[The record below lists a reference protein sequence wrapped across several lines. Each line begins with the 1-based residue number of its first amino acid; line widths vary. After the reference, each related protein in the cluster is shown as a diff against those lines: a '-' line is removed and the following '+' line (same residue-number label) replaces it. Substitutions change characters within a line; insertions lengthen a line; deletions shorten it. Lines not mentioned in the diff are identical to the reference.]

1 MTPPKRT
8 KCCEECAAYG
18 FFGVIGRRPYCKDA
32 DCPCHKPAS
41 VGTPLSTI
49 LEKKRKNPKFRKA
62 YDAEMKRLEEVEER
76 SKTMQN
82 KENLGTSEEVC
93 GRYIGKIPNTVREV
107 NPNEWCKNKKPCP
120 NHLASEEVCGETAYF
135 PGDDNFEPRP
145 CQNPKPCPLH
155 HKTVLDDCS
164 ALPMPLP
171 AKSHPAGEQEWREM
185 WTILSYAFEKDKE
198 PDDDTKARLSHT
210 VLMLLQAKDRE
221 KDEAIREMLK
231 QVEKKIK
238 SRVYGYDMDE
248 RSGCVEW
255 SDVSDIFASLKK

>member
-1 MTPPKRT
+1 MNPSKKTECGKHFQNSAGHMECVLKKNHKRV
-8 KCCEECAAYG
+8 CCGRNLHPVKNAQECD
-18 FFGVIGRRPYCKDA
+18 V
-32 DCPCHKPAS
+32 CPNKPAS

-49 LEKKRKNPKFRKA
+49 LEKKRKNPK
-62 YDAEMKRLEEVEER
+62 
-76 SKTMQN
+76 
-82 KENLGTSEEVC
+82 
-93 GRYIGKIPNTVREV
+93 
-107 NPNEWCKNKKPCP
+107 
-120 NHLASEEVCGETAYF
+120 
-135 PGDDNFEPRP
+135 
-145 CQNPKPCPLH
+145 PCPLP

-171 AKSHPAGEQEWREM
+171 DKSHPAGEQEWREM
-185 WTILSYAFEKDKE
+185 WTTLSYAFEKDKE